1 MAWTRERQSNL
12 QIQQMVDRILSAGQL
27 TRSEYLHLTTAIL
40 SDYLVTDE
48 ERRQLNRIFDNIQ
61 TGHLKFV
68 D

>member
-12 QIQQMVDRILSAGQL
+12 NIQLIVDRILSAGQL
-27 TRSEYLHLTTAIL
+27 SREEYLRLTTIIL

-61 TGHLKFV
+61 TSHLKLV